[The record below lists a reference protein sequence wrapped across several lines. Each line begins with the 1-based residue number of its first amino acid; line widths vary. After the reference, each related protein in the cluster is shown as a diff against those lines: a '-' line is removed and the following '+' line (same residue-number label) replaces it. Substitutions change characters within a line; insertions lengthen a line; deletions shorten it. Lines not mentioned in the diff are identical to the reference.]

1 MSEPVREPAV
11 SRPAGKTSLLDSVR
25 VIDLSTGALSYGG
38 RMLADLGADVVLV
51 EPPGGAASRH
61 EPPVHELASGEK
73 LSAVFAFTAAG
84 KRSITLDP
92 DRRGGLAVLER
103 LLERADVVFSTAR
116 PGEPAPGG
124 LGHHEL
130 ADRYPGLIIAS
141 VTPYGLRGPRRRWH
155 GGDLTAW
162 ASSGA
167 LPVYGDPD
175 RAPLV
180 PRGGL
185 AFAAGALNA
194 VMGVVL
200 ALEARHRTGRG
211 QLVDISLQ
219 EAVLSVS
226 LEFSPVLALDNG
238 VMPPRVGK
246 RRPSPPMGQYRARDG
261 AVMIVAYTPWQWAA
275 LAGWIRDEVGIEA
288 VTSDLYQGTPASRAP
303 YADQLDQWIEELTSR
318 YGKQEFAEEAQR
330 RGIPVSPVNSVADV
344 LCDPHL
350 EATGGWVEV
359 TSPGGSAV
367 RLPAPPLSVDGQP
380 ASAGAIP
387 GIGEHN
393 AQIIAGEL
401 GLGEDGLARLQ
412 GAGAV

>member
-1 MSEPVREPAV
+1 
-11 SRPAGKTSLLDSVR
+11 
-25 VIDLSTGALSYGG
+25 
-38 RMLADLGADVVLV
+38 
-51 EPPGGAASRH
+51 
-61 EPPVHELASGEK
+61 
-73 LSAVFAFTAAG
+73 
-84 KRSITLDP
+84 
-92 DRRGGLAVLER
+92 
-103 LLERADVVFSTAR
+103 
-116 PGEPAPGG
+116 
-124 LGHHEL
+124 
-130 ADRYPGLIIAS
+130 
-141 VTPYGLRGPRRRWH
+141 
-155 GGDLTAW
+155 
-162 ASSGA
+162 
-167 LPVYGDPD
+167 
-175 RAPLV
+175 
-180 PRGGL
+180 
-185 AFAAGALNA
+185 
-194 VMGVVL
+194 
-200 ALEARHRTGRG
+200 
-211 QLVDISLQ
+211 
-219 EAVLSVS
+219 
-226 LEFSPVLALDNG
+226 
-238 VMPPRVGK
+238 
-246 RRPSPPMGQYRARDG
+246 
-261 AVMIVAYTPWQWAA
+261 VMIVAYTPWQWAA

-412 GAGAV
+412 GAGVV